1 MARSKCF
8 FDINIEDKPIGRIIF
23 QLYNDVVPKTA
34 ENFRALCTGER
45 GFGYRDSTFHRV
57 IPQFING
64 TGGRSIFGGK
74 FEDENFKI
82 KHTKEGLLSMANA
95 GSHTNG
101 SQFFVTT
108 VATPW
113 LDNKHVVF
121 GEVTGGMDIVRK
133 IEALGSQSGKTQK
146 RNTIG
151 SCGELDR

>member
-1 MARSKCF
+1 MHS
-8 FDINIEDKPIGRIIF
+8 
-23 QLYNDVVPKTA
+23 
-34 ENFRALCTGER
+34 
-45 GFGYRDSTFHRV
+45 
-57 IPQFING
+57 NG